1 MDYVLIDGDTV
12 TYIGF
17 PPTIVVLPGKLTATG
32 PATLTDKKVCIEGDE
47 ASGKVDNVPY
57 SMPPFV
63 GGTGTLEIVA
73 LGGDQKATKTKS
85 GDTPMLLLG
94 SVFTARFKVVSQAKN
109 PADGSPD
116 TTPEYPGQGKFITTN
131 SKFRGS

>member
-32 PATLTDKKVCIEGDE
+32 PATMTDKKVCIEGDE

-63 GGTGTLEIVA
+63 GGMGTLEIVS
-73 LGGDQKATKTKS
+73 LVPDQKATKTKS
-85 GDTPMLLLG
+85 GSTPMLLVG
-94 SVFTARFKVVSQAKN
+94 SNFIARFKVVSKAMDPLGN
-109 PADGSPD
+109 PDL
-116 TTPEYPGQGKFITTN
+116 TPEYPGQGKFITTN
-131 SKFRGS
+131 TKFRGS

>member
-12 TYIGF
+12 TYLGF
-17 PPTIVVLPGKLTATG
+17 PPTIVVLPGRLTASG
-32 PATLTDKKVCIEGDE
+32 PATVGDKLVCIEGDE

-63 GGTGTLEIVA
+63 GGMGTLEIVA
-73 LGGDQKATKTKS
+73 LAPNHKATKTKS
-85 GDTPMLLLG
+85 GSTLMLLLG
-94 SVFTARFKVVSQAKN
+94 GSFTARFKVVA
-109 PADGSPD
+109 PAMDPSSGSPD
-116 TTPEYPGQGKFITTN
+116 STPEYPGQGMFITTN

>member
-12 TYIGF
+12 TYVGF
-17 PPTIVVLPGKLTATG
+17 PPTIGVLPGKLTATG
-32 PATLTDKKVCIEGDE
+32 PATLTDKKVCIAGDE

-63 GGTGTLEIVA
+63 NGMGTLEIVA
-73 LGGDQKATKTKS
+73 LGADQKATKTKS
-85 GDTPMLLLG
+85 GSTPMLLVG
-94 SVFTARFKVVSQAKN
+94 SVFTARFKVVTKAMDPLGK
-109 PADGSPD
+109 PD
-116 TTPEYPGQGKFITTN
+116 LTPEYPGQGKFVTTN